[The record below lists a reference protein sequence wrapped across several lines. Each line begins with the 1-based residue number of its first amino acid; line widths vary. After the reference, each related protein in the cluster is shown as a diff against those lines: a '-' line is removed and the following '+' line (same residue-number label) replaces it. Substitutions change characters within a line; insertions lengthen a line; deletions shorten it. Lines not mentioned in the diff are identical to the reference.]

1 MAVPT
6 NTQQSYGTVG
16 LREDLEN
23 NIYKVSAN
31 LTPFTNMI
39 GKASVSQPY
48 HEWETYSTRA
58 AANNA
63 NEQGDDTSASA
74 SQQPTRVGNRTQ
86 IFKDAGTISETTK
99 ASTVAG
105 QSDTEAWQKLQK
117 SEALVKDIEFAFL
130 TNQASVTAADGVAP
144 KLGGFQA
151 WITSN
156 VSRGSGGSNGGFS
169 SGNVTAATNGTQR
182 ALTEALLKTV
192 LASSFTNGA
201 SNIKYALC
209 SATHKQT
216 FSAFTGIADIR
227 TEVKGTNQA
236 TIYAGADVYVSDFGA
251 ITIVPVQ
258 YPLTRDVLLVDP
270 TMWAVGTLRPMK
282 IEPLAKTGD
291 GSKFQL
297 VAEKT
302 LISRN
307 QRASAIIADLT

>member
-1 MAVPT
+1 MTVPT

-58 AANNA
+58 AASNA

-117 SEALVKDIEFAFL
+117 SEALVKDIEYAFL

-156 VSRGSGGSNGGFS
+156 VSRGSGGSSGGFS
-169 SGNVTAATNGTQR
+169 GGTVSAATNGTQR
-182 ALTEALLKTV
+182 PLTEALLKTV

-270 TMWAVGTLRPMK
+270 SMWAVGTLRPMK

-307 QRASAIIADLT
+307 QKASAVIADLS

>member
-1 MAVPT
+1 MTVPT

-58 AANNA
+58 AASNA

-117 SEALVKDIEFAFL
+117 SEALVKDIEYAFL

-156 VSRGSGGSNGGFS
+156 VSRGSGGSSGGFS
-169 SGNVTAATNGTQR
+169 AGTVSAATNGTQR
-182 ALTEALLKTV
+182 PLTEALLKTV

-270 TMWAVGTLRPMK
+270 SMWAVGTLRPMK

-307 QRASAIIADLT
+307 QKASAVIADLS

>member
-1 MAVPT
+1 MTVPS
-6 NTQQSYGTVG
+6 NTQMSYATVG

-39 GKASVSQPY
+39 GNASVSQPY

-58 AANNA
+58 AAANA

-117 SEALVKDIEFAFL
+117 SEALVKDIEYAFL

-144 KLGGFQA
+144 ELGGFQA

-156 VSRGSGGSNGGFS
+156 VSRGSGGSSGGFS
-169 SGNVTAATNGTQR
+169 GGTVSAATNGTQR
-182 ALTEALLKTV
+182 PLTEALLKTV

-216 FSAFTGIADIR
+216 FSQFTGIADIR

-270 TMWAVGTLRPMK
+270 SMWAVGTLRPMK

-291 GSKFQL
+291 GSKFQI

-307 QRASAIIADLT
+307 QKASAIIADLS